1 MEDIL
6 KLAEII
12 GNINNKAM
20 SCFFLCFFS
29 TLPVLW
35 LGVGSMY
42 CGLQC
47 PKVAL
52 NRWLSLL
59 SFGHVFPSRFVVC
72 IC

>member
-1 MEDIL
+1 
-6 KLAEII
+6 
-12 GNINNKAM
+12 M

-59 SFGHVFPSRFVVC
+59 SFGHVFPSRFVAC

>member
-1 MEDIL
+1 
-6 KLAEII
+6 
-12 GNINNKAM
+12 M
-20 SCFFLCFFS
+20 SYFLPLFFS
-29 TLPVLW
+29 IPPVLW
-35 LGVGSMY
+35 LGVGSML

-59 SFGHVFPSRFVVC
+59 FLGHVFPSRFVAC